1 VLKYEAQAPSFHK
14 MTITTTL
21 TEADGGTDILIVHD
35 RIPGTAPVTDNEAGT
50 RMALAISPGWSR

>member
-1 VLKYEAQAPSFHK
+1 

-21 TEADGGTDILIVHD
+21 TEADDGTDILIVHD